1 MQSMF
6 WNDSNFNQPIGNW
19 DVSKVGSMRQML
31 RGTSFNQDIGNWDVS
46 SVTSMEL
53 IETLPEDQRDQA
65 WQAIFMLIEGAKSSG
80 VPIAEG

>member
-1 MQSMF
+1 MTNMTEFEKIEKEMQAMG
-6 WNDSNFNQPIGNW
+6 D
-19 DVSKVGSMRQML
+19 RL
-31 RGTSFNQDIGNWDVS
+31 TLTHLL
-46 SVTSMEL
+46 VTSMEL

>member
-1 MQSMF
+1 MATMTEFEKIEKEMQVMG
-6 WNDSNFNQPIGNW
+6 D
-19 DVSKVGSMRQML
+19 RL
-31 RGTSFNQDIGNWDVS
+31 TLTHLL
-46 SVTSMEL
+46 VTSMEL

>member
-1 MQSMF
+1 MTNMTEF
-6 WNDSNFNQPIGNW
+6 EKID
-19 DVSKVGSMRQML
+19 KEMRVMGERL
-31 RGTSFNQDIGNWDVS
+31 SLTHLL
-46 SVTSMEL
+46 VTSMEL

>member
-1 MQSMF
+1 MTNMTEF
-6 WNDSNFNQPIGNW
+6 EKID
-19 DVSKVGSMRQML
+19 KEMRVMGERL
-31 RGTSFNQDIGNWDVS
+31 TLTHLL
-46 SVTSMEL
+46 VTSMEL

>member
-1 MQSMF
+1 MTSMTEF
-6 WNDSNFNQPIGNW
+6 EKIDNE
-19 DVSKVGSMRQML
+19 MRVMGERL
-31 RGTSFNQDIGNWDVS
+31 TLTHLL
-46 SVTSMEL
+46 VTSMEL

>member
-1 MQSMF
+1 MATMTEF
-6 WNDSNFNQPIGNW
+6 EKID
-19 DVSKVGSMRQML
+19 KEMRVMGERL
-31 RGTSFNQDIGNWDVS
+31 TLTHLL
-46 SVTSMEL
+46 VTSMEL

>member
-1 MQSMF
+1 MTSMTEF
-6 WNDSNFNQPIGNW
+6 EKID
-19 DVSKVGSMRQML
+19 KEMRVMGERL
-31 RGTSFNQDIGNWDVS
+31 TLTHLL
-46 SVTSMEL
+46 VTSMEL

>member
-1 MQSMF
+1 MTEFEKIEKEMQVMG
-6 WNDSNFNQPIGNW
+6 D
-19 DVSKVGSMRQML
+19 RL
-31 RGTSFNQDIGNWDVS
+31 TLTHLL
-46 SVTSMEL
+46 VTSMEL

>member
-1 MQSMF
+1 MTSMTEF
-6 WNDSNFNQPIGNW
+6 EKID
-19 DVSKVGSMRQML
+19 KEMRVMGERL
-31 RGTSFNQDIGNWDVS
+31 SLTHLL
-46 SVTSMEL
+46 VTSMEL